1 MKTIKI
7 LLFSLSIILLSSSEI
22 LSDNVEFRLI
32 ESFNGGAVGTEFHVD
47 LQMRIS
53 SGTSPRTLNS
63 ITADVYYGSRLSEW
77 PLVNGSVGTNWGPG
91 SEYTRNVNRNSG
103 YYRVLITNSSVNFNG
118 NLTPPGNP
126 PGWDVTS
133 SYQTIV
139 TLRWIIAS
147 LGTENVSIDDNTDAA
162 AYFSNYTNAPQGSAT
177 DWIVTNNDLETAT
190 PVELS
195 TFNAKLNGSNI
206 ELLWQTKTEVN
217 NYGFEIERASSL
229 TSSIQGWEK
238 IGFVAGSGNSNSPK
252 DYSFT
257 DNNPY
262 GGNKFIYRL
271 KQIDND
277 GKFEYS
283 DEVEVEI
290 VPNEFALY
298 QNYPNPFN
306 PATNIQFSLPK
317 ATRINLSVYNLLGE
331 KIATL
336 LNEDKEAGF
345 YNVQFDASSFSSG
358 VYIYRLTTGDFI
370 KTMKMNF
377 IK

>member
-1 MKTIKI
+1 MIKYTRVLFFSIIMFSTLMAQTYNLNFVLMQNDAVNGGNFDVKVQISGSSIFKLAASSITFNFSSGLSSPSLLTAHNFSGVYGGTPFIYGSMTVTNPLSDVASINIVFSQADELYEDQVPTSFKDVATIRFVI
-7 LLFSLSIILLSSSEI
+7 SNSSLSTGLF
-22 LSDNVEFRLI
+22 FRNNTP
-32 ESFNGGAVGTEFHVD
+32 SNTRVYRGDGTGGV
-47 LQMRIS
+47 
-53 SGTSPRTLNS
+53 
-63 ITADVYYGSRLSEW
+63 
-77 PLVNGSVGTNWGPG
+77 
-91 SEYTRNVNRNSG
+91 
-103 YYRVLITNSSVNFNG
+103 
-118 NLTPPGNP
+118 PPG
-126 PGWDVTS
+126 
-133 SYQTIV
+133 
-139 TLRWIIAS
+139 
-147 LGTENVSIDDNTDAA
+147 GTFVPTELVAGTWNNLDA
-162 AYFSNYTNAPQGSAT
+162 P
-177 DWIVTNNDLETAT
+177 L

-195 TFNAKLNGSNI
+195 SFTASINQHAVNLK
-206 ELLWQTKTEVN
+206 WQTETEIN
-217 NYGFEIERASSL
+217 NYGFEVERASSL
-229 TSSIQGWEK
+229 TSPIQVWEK
-238 IGFVAGSGNSNSPK
+238 IGFVAGNGNSNSPK

-262 GGNKFIYRL
+262 GGSKFIYRL
-271 KQIDND
+271 KQMDNN

-283 DEVEVEI
+283 DEVEVEL
-290 VPNEFALY
+290 VPNEFALH